1 MAPSLMRDQP
11 SGMEGDANCKTEA
24 PEATQVPLPVG
35 VERIKVAIDR
45 STTTPSVTEGTV
57 TSADSEFIATKL
69 EEEVAD
75 KARKEGNPKTPEK
88 QKTDPNPSTH
98 TTKKAR
104 QSTIAQQSTSDPPV
118 VAARKEGNPKTP
130 EKQKTDPNPST
141 RTTKKARQSTI
152 AQQSTSEPPVV
163 AARKEGNPKISEK
176 QKTDP
181 NPSTRTTKKAR
192 QSTIA
197 QQSTSEP
204 PVVAALDL
212 VAAAAA
218 AASVSQVTKSSL
230 SPNKAH
236 LSKGPGKQE
245 QQLIEDR
252 RFVGLPPSP
261 NSRSLSMKQRANT
274 PAPLAAGES
283 PPPDN
288 RKMPARSSQPNN
300 RLANESPPVADGRG
314 IRNVPTSTSSLNS
327 LEKKIEAID
336 KVQKED
342 RNKLLSLLQK
352 NREDR

>member
-75 KARKEGNPKTPEK
+75 KARKEGNPKTP
-88 QKTDPNPSTH
+88 
-98 TTKKAR
+98 
-104 QSTIAQQSTSDPPV
+104 
-118 VAARKEGNPKTP
+118 
-130 EKQKTDPNPST
+130 
-141 RTTKKARQSTI
+141 
-152 AQQSTSEPPVV
+152 
-163 AARKEGNPKISEK
+163 EK

>member
-141 RTTKKARQSTI
+141 H
-152 AQQSTSEPPVV
+152 
-163 AARKEGNPKISEK
+163 
-176 QKTDP
+176 
-181 NPSTRTTKKAR
+181 TTKKAR